1 MIEDKVESKELRKA
15 HNSDS
20 IELPYR
26 VIKRRNEHMN
36 TKQCA
41 ILLLALN
48 MSVAV
53 AQSLSTEAP
62 EWRTIDPANTLYMD
76 IDAGR
81 IIIELAPQ
89 FAPKHVEN
97 IKLLVREKYF
107 DAQRI
112 TRAQD
117 NFVVQWGDPSVAR
130 ALVKAKRTLPGEF
143 TRSAVGLPFT
153 VLPDP
158 DTYAPQVGF
167 VDSFPAARESPT
179 GEAWAVHCYGAV
191 GVGRD
196 NASDSGGGTELY
208 VAIGHAPRQ
217 LDRNITVVG
226 RVIRGMPLLVTLP
239 RGTGNMG
246 FYESRSEHTVIRR
259 IRVAADVPVEEREP
273 LEALRTDSKRFA
285 DQTEA
290 RRNRKDEWYKVPA
303 GHIDV
308 CNVPLPVRKK
318 KD

>member
-1 MIEDKVESKELRKA
+1 
-15 HNSDS
+15 
-20 IELPYR
+20 
-26 VIKRRNEHMN
+26 MN
-36 TKQCA
+36 TKVCVA
-41 ILLLALN
+41 LFLALN
-48 MSVAV
+48 ITVAVAV
-53 AQSLSTEAP
+53 AQTPIAEAP
-62 EWRTIDPANTLYMD
+62 EWRAIDPANTLYLD

-89 FAPKHVEN
+89 LAPKHVEN

-130 ALVKAKRTLPGEF
+130 PLIKAKRTLPGEF
-143 TRSAVGLPFT
+143 TRSAVGLSFT
-153 VLPDP
+153 ALPDP

-167 VDSFPAARESPT
+167 VEGFPAGRESAT
-179 GEAWAVHCYGAV
+179 GEAWGVHCYGTV

-226 RVIRGMPLLVTLP
+226 RVIRGMPLLATLP
-239 RGTGNMG
+239 RGTGNLG
-246 FYESRSEHTVIRR
+246 FYESRSEHTIIRT

>member
-1 MIEDKVESKELRKA
+1 
-15 HNSDS
+15 
-20 IELPYR
+20 
-26 VIKRRNEHMN
+26 
-36 TKQCA
+36 
-41 ILLLALN
+41 
-48 MSVAV
+48 
-53 AQSLSTEAP
+53 
-62 EWRTIDPANTLYMD
+62 
-76 IDAGR
+76 
-81 IIIELAPQ
+81 
-89 FAPKHVEN
+89 VEN

-112 TRAQD
+112 TRSQD
-117 NFVVQWGDPSVAR
+117 NFVVQWGDSSVAR

-153 VLPDP
+153 LLPDP

-167 VDSFPAARESPT
+167 VDSFPAARESAT
-179 GEAWAVHCYGAV
+179 GEAWAVHCYGTV

-208 VAIGHAPRQ
+208 VAIGQAPRQ

-226 RVIRGMPLLVTLP
+226 RVIRGMPLLATLP
-239 RGTGNMG
+239 RGTGSMG

-259 IRVAADVPVEEREP
+259 IRVAVDVPVEEREP

-285 DQTEA
+285 EQTEA

-303 GHIDV
+303 GHIDL

-318 KD
+318 KE

>member
-1 MIEDKVESKELRKA
+1 MLRA
-15 HNSDS
+15 N
-20 IELPYR
+20 
-26 VIKRRNEHMN
+26 
-36 TKQCA
+36 
-41 ILLLALN
+41 
-48 MSVAV
+48 
-53 AQSLSTEAP
+53 AQAP
-62 EWRTIDPANTLYMD
+62 APPTAAETEWRTIDPANTLYMD

-81 IIIELAPQ
+81 IVIELAPQ

-97 IKLLVREKYF
+97 IKTLVREKYF

-112 TRAQD
+112 NRVQD

-130 ALVKAKRTLPGEF
+130 SLVKAKRTLPGEF
-143 TRSAVGLPFT
+143 SRSAVGLPFT
-153 VLPDP
+153 ILPDP

-167 VDSFPAARESPT
+167 VDGFPAARDSEK
-179 GEAWAVHCYGAV
+179 GEAWAVHCYATL

-196 NASDSGGGTELY
+196 DAADSGGGTELY

-226 RVIRGMPLLVTLP
+226 RIVRGMPLLAALP
-239 RGTGNMG
+239 RGTGSMG
-246 FYESRSEHTVIRR
+246 VYETRGEHTIIRS
-259 IRVAADVPVEEREP
+259 IRVAADMPAEEREP

-285 DQTEA
+285 EQTES
-290 RRNRKDEWYKVPA
+290 RRNRKDTWYKVPA
-303 GHIDV
+303 GHIDI

>member
-1 MIEDKVESKELRKA
+1 M
-15 HNSDS
+15 N
-20 IELPYR
+20 
-26 VIKRRNEHMN
+26 IKHS
-36 TKQCA
+36 A
-41 ILLLALN
+41 ILFLALN
-48 MSVAV
+48 ITATVACAQAPV
-53 AQSLSTEAP
+53 AETP

-130 ALVKAKRTLPGEF
+130 SLVKAKRTLPGEF
-143 TRSAVGLPFT
+143 ARSAVGLPFT

-179 GEAWAVHCYGAV
+179 GEAWAVHCYGVV

-208 VAIGHAPRQ
+208 VAIGQAPRQ

-226 RVIRGMPLLVTLP
+226 RVIRGMPLLATLP

-246 FYESRSEHTVIRR
+246 FYESRGEHTVIRSIR
-259 IRVAADVPVEEREP
+259 IAADVPVEEREP

>member
-1 MIEDKVESKELRKA
+1 
-15 HNSDS
+15 
-20 IELPYR
+20 
-26 VIKRRNEHMN
+26 MN
-36 TKQCA
+36 TKSVIVCSVSVL
-41 ILLLALN
+41 ILAALQ
-48 MSVAV
+48 AT
-53 AQSLSTEAP
+53 AQTPSESPEAA
-62 EWRTIDPANTLYMD
+62 EWRVIDPANTLYMD

-81 IIIELAPQ
+81 IVIELAPQ

-97 IKLLVREKYF
+97 IKTLVREKYF

-112 TRAQD
+112 NRVQD

-130 ALVKAKRTLPGEF
+130 PLVKAKRTLPGEF

-153 VLPDP
+153 ILPDP

-167 VDSFPAARESPT
+167 VEGFAAARESDK
-179 GEAWAVHCYGAV
+179 GEAWAVHCYATL

-226 RVIRGMPLLVTLP
+226 RIVRGMPLLAALP
-239 RGTGNMG
+239 RGTGSMG
-246 FYESRSEHTVIRR
+246 IYEKRSEHTIIRS
-259 IRVAADVPVEEREP
+259 IRVAADLPAEEREP

-285 DQTEA
+285 EQTES

-303 GHIDV
+303 GHIDI